1 MPSPLPPSIPD
12 TQLGL
17 SSAEVHLLR
26 HHQALALAPSYAS
39 STVSSAQRY
48 GSASAGR
55 GRGSVRS
62 SATSSRAGSAG
73 SAATPGPPGQGRL
86 VLDAGSLSVLGA
98 HFERVMARIQERV
111 EFLSAQTTLSTTSQS
126 RSAASTIAA
135 ADAEI
140 ARFKD
145 ILRQIDELETEFDK
159 VRHIRDI
166 VKSFRARVEGIGGR
180 LGRR

>member
-17 SSAEVHLLR
+17 SAAEVHLLR
-26 HHQALALAPSYAS
+26 QHQALALAPTPSYAS

-48 GSASAGR
+48 GSAGR

-62 SATSSRAGSAG
+62 SAASSRAGSAG
-73 SAATPGPPGQGRL
+73 SAAGQGRL

-98 HFERVMARIQERV
+98 HFERVMGRIQERV
-111 EFLSAQTTLSTTSQS
+111 DYLSAQTTMSTTSQS
-126 RSAASTIAA
+126 RSAASTIAS

>member
-1 MPSPLPPSIPD
+1 MPSPLPPSVPD

-17 SSAEVHLLR
+17 SSAEIHLLR
-26 HHQALALAPSYAS
+26 QHQAIALAPAPSYAS

-48 GSASAGR
+48 GATTGAGR

-73 SAATPGPPGQGRL
+73 SAAGQGRL

-98 HFERVMARIQERV
+98 HFERVMGRIQERV
-111 EFLSAQTTLSTTSQS
+111 DYLSAQTTMSTTSQS
-126 RSAASTIAA
+126 RSAASTIAN

-166 VKSFRARVEGIGGR
+166 VKGFRARVEGIGGR

>member
-1 MPSPLPPSIPD
+1 MPSPLPPSVPD

-17 SSAEVHLLR
+17 SNAEIHLLR
-26 HHQALALAPSYAS
+26 QHQAIALAPAPSYAS

-48 GSASAGR
+48 GSSSSSAAGR

-62 SATSSRAGSAG
+62 SAASSRAGSAG
-73 SAATPGPPGQGRL
+73 SAAAQGRL

-98 HFERVMARIQERV
+98 HFERVMGRIQERV
-111 EFLSAQTTLSTTSQS
+111 DYLTAQTTMSTTSQS
-126 RSAASTIAA
+126 RSAASTIAN

-140 ARFKD
+140 ARFRD
-145 ILRQIDELETEFDK
+145 ILRQIDELEMEFDK

-166 VKSFRARVEGIGGR
+166 VKGFRARVEGIGGR

>member
-17 SSAEVHLLR
+17 SAAEIHLLR
-26 HHQALALAPSYAS
+26 QHQALALAPAAPSYAS

-48 GSASAGR
+48 GGGGGR

-73 SAATPGPPGQGRL
+73 SAAGQQGRL

-98 HFERVMARIQERV
+98 HFERVMGRIQERV
-111 EFLSAQTTLSTTSQS
+111 DYLSAQTTVSTTSQS
-126 RSAASTIAA
+126 RSAASTIAN

-140 ARFKD
+140 ARFRD

>member
-26 HHQALALAPSYAS
+26 QHQALALAPAPSYAS

-73 SAATPGPPGQGRL
+73 SAAAGQGRL

-98 HFERVMARIQERV
+98 HFERVMGRIQERV
-111 EFLSAQTTLSTTSQS
+111 DYLSAQTTMSTTSQS
-126 RSAASTIAA
+126 RSAASTIAN